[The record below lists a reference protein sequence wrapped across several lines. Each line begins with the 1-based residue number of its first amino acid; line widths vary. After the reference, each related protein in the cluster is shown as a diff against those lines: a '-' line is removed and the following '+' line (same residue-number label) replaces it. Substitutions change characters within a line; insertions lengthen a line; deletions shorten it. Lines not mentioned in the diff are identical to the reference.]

1 MVDEQ
6 KTVNKTDEKNIP
18 AESSTEEKNPLEV
31 KTEAV
36 NPEKT
41 EISTEE
47 VKTKDE
53 KLTGAEKRIHQLVD
67 ERNQAK
73 AEAEDLSAKLSE
85 LTSAPADM
93 GYNPANKPANGE
105 SQGEERE
112 LTIDDLRAVARLEV
126 EKEKTIARIN
136 SEAIESQKLH
146 PELDKTNELFD
157 SEVNEAVTTAV
168 WLEIKNNPN
177 LSVKKLTDKYMRPY
191 RKAAEKAVG
200 QEKATLTKQVNEE
213 ALRPSNVKVAEK
225 PFAEKSFKEMEE
237 QLGVVY

>member
-6 KTVNKTDEKNIP
+6 KTVNETDEKIIP
-18 AESSTEEKNPLEV
+18 PTSSVEETNTSEV
-31 KTEAV
+31 KAEAV
-36 NPEKT
+36 KSEKT
-41 EISTEE
+41 EKSTEE
-47 VKTKDE
+47 VATKDE

-73 AEAEDLSAKLSE
+73 AEAEDLSAKLLE
-85 LTSAPADM
+85 FTSAPADT
-93 GYNPANKPANGE
+93 GYNPTNQPTKGE
-105 SQGEERE
+105 SQGGEQE

-126 EKEKTIARIN
+126 EKEKTISRIN
-136 SEAIESQKLH
+136 SEALEAQKLH

-157 SEVNEAVTTAV
+157 PEVNEAVTTAV
-168 WLEIKNNPN
+168 WLEIRNNPS

-200 QEKATLTKQVNEE
+200 QEKANLTKQVNDE

-225 PFAEKSFKEMEE
+225 PFADKSLAEMEA
-237 QLGVVY
+237 QLGIVY